1 MEFLAQLN
9 WQAVI
14 IGAVSFLIIGLF
26 HPIVI
31 KGEYYFGKCIWPLF
45 LTVGIA
51 FMLLALCLKSDFW
64 SIIVSL
70 VAFSSFW
77 SIKELFEQEERVK
90 KGWFPANPNKKR
102 Q

>member
-31 KGEYYFGKCIWPLF
+31 KGEYYFGKRIWPLF
-45 LTVGIA
+45 LAAGVA

-64 SIIVSL
+64 AIIVAL

-90 KGWFPANPNKKR
+90 KGWFPANPNNKR